1 MPMAPGGSTS
11 PPEAKGHDTVL
22 LVLLTEPVRIW
33 KLPDIEWVY
42 ITIGVVLDS
51 TSDCRVRPRFGRWN

>member
-33 KLPDIEWVY
+33 KLPDIE
-42 ITIGVVLDS
+42 
-51 TSDCRVRPRFGRWN
+51 